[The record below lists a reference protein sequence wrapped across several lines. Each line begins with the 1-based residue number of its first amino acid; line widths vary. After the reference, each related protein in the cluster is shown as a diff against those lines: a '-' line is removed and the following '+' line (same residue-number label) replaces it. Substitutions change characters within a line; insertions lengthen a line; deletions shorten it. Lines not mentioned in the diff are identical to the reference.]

1 MAEKAP
7 EKLLDWTLK
16 TPPFLNLSIT
26 QSWEILKRHIHT
38 HTHQC
43 THFILFVKAFVRI
56 MRINEKKK
64 IININITLT
73 EAISRDTS
81 PYLRINRPRRAAAF
95 VLPPA
100 HLNGASTVHSTSF
113 PLAPQVLFRHARPR
127 PAIEVELM
135 ASKRSP
141 WKHLGERHS
150 RVGRDDTK
158 GDGFRRRAI
167 CCRCEQKVK
176 LPCLVERK
184 GDV

>member
-1 MAEKAP
+1 MGGVYLTWCP
-7 EKLLDWTLK
+7 GRM
-16 TPPFLNLSIT
+16 F
-26 QSWEILKRHIHT
+26 HIHT
-38 HTHQC
+38 HTHTPMHTLYLIRESLRKIHAHQW
-43 THFILFVKAFVRI
+43 
-56 MRINEKKK
+56 KKK
-64 IININITLT
+64 IKKININITLT

-81 PYLRINRPRRAAAF
+81 PYLRVNRPRRAAAF
-95 VLPPA
+95 VLLPA